1 LKTPGKPRLLFMTSV
16 PFYQWRGSSIR
27 IAFNVQALAELGYQ
41 VDLVTVP
48 IGENRDIPGVTVHR
62 VANPFRQKNLAIGP
76 SLAKAFFDVLIFF
89 KALRMARRH
98 SYAVV
103 HAVEEVGL
111 LGLLIARITGARA
124 VFEKHSDPASH
135 RDKPLKNLVLALYRR
150 VEALVI
156 RNTDAVIG
164 TGEGLVNQA
173 LAVAPGKMVHHIFDI
188 PSSLVEADADQVK
201 HLADQVRQHPDE
213 VIALYVGSFAVYQG
227 IDLMFDSLPIAL
239 QASSQLRLVVIGGT
253 EEQIAERTAWLKKR
267 GIESA
272 VRFLGF
278 IPPDQVPNY
287 VAAADILLSPRSS
300 GINTPLKLLDYLKGG
315 RAILATDTLANRRII
330 DEKVAILKD
339 PSPKSFASGL
349 VELTVNAPCR
359 NLPNPVITS
368 VCSRRSGRPRRMD
381 WSPNIHI
388 DPKNRKK
395 VLFYRFIWYPLND
408 ANPDLL
414 VNFIECT
421 EVGRTNSPGPS
432 TD

>member
-1 LKTPGKPRLLFMTSV
+1 MPFWGENSLKSTGKPRLLFMTSV

-48 IGENRDIPGVTVHR
+48 IGENRDVPGVTVHR
-62 VANPFRQKNLAIGP
+62 VANPFRQKTLPIGP

-89 KALRMARRH
+89 KALRMARHH

-135 RDKPLKNLVLALYRR
+135 QDKALKNLVLALYRR
-150 VEALVI
+150 VETLII
-156 RNTDAVIG
+156 RKSDAVIG

-173 LAVAPGKMVHHIFDI
+173 LAVAPEQMVHHIFDI
-188 PSSLVEADADQVK
+188 PSSLVEADAEQVK
-201 HLADQVRQHPDE
+201 HIVDQVRQDPDE
-213 VIALYVGSFAVYQG
+213 VIALYIGSFAVYQG

-239 QASSQLRLVVIGGT
+239 QASPKLRLVVVGGT
-253 EEQIAERTAWLKKR
+253 EEQIAERTAWLKEK

-278 IPPDQVPNY
+278 IPPDHVPNY
-287 VAAADILLSPRSS
+287 VVAADILLSPRSS

-330 DEKVAILKD
+330 DEKVAILKA
-339 PSPKSFASGL
+339 PSPESFASGL
-349 VELTVNAPCR
+349 VELTVNAP
-359 NLPNPVITS
+359 
-368 VCSRRSGRPRRMD
+368 RRKELGRQGRKLIEKTYNFARFKLLL
-381 WSPNIHI
+381 
-388 DPKNRKK
+388 KNCYDK
-395 VLFYRFIWYPLND
+395 LH
-408 ANPDLL
+408 
-414 VNFIECT
+414 
-421 EVGRTNSPGPS
+421 SS
-432 TD
+432 